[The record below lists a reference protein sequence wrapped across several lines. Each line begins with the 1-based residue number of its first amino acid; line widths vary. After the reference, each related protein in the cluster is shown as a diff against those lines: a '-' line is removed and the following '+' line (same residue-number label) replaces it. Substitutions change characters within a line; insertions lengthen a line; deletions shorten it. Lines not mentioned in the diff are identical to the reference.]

1 MSSLLW
7 HHSHIFWTLRIILV
21 RLDTLAKHFVVIWI
35 SLSIVLYKAVIF
47 LSRNRI
53 LIQSVAGFFGLNKT
67 GLGRSL

>member
-1 MSSLLW
+1 MSSLLRL
-7 HHSHIFWTLRIILV
+7 HPHIFRTLRIILV
-21 RLDTLAKHFVVIWI
+21 RLDALAKHFVVIWI

-53 LIQSVAGFFGLNKT
+53 LIQSVSGFFGLNKT